1 MEATAMAQLKP
12 HEFDSRTD
20 LDIWLAREIAAALE
34 TAISE
39 RGSASLAVS
48 GGRTPLGMFQQLR
61 QMRLD
66 WDKVWITL
74 VDDRWLPAD
83 HPDSN
88 EALVREHLL
97 KYQLAAAHFVP
108 LKTVHEQP
116 AAALADID
124 QRLRAIPQPFD
135 VVVLGMGDDGHTAS
149 LFPCAAELEAAADP
163 ANPRLVA
170 ALQPMSA
177 PYGRISLTLATIA
190 RARNLLL
197 HITGSKKKQIFEAA
211 MAASAAEPHLPVR
224 RVLDRAPGV
233 CHVFWAE

>member
-1 MEATAMAQLKP
+1 MAQIKP

-39 RGSASLAVS
+39 RGHASLAVS
-48 GGRTPLGMFQQLR
+48 GGKTPLGMFQQLR
-61 QMRLD
+61 QMRLA
-66 WDKVWITL
+66 WDRVWITL

-97 KYQLAAAHFVP
+97 KYQVEAARFVG
-108 LKTVHEQP
+108 LKT
-116 AAALADID
+116 ADERPEDGILEID
-124 QRLRAIPQPFD
+124 ERLRSIPQPFD
-135 VVVLGMGDDGHTAS
+135 VMVLGMGDDAHTAS
-149 LFPCAAELEAAADP
+149 LFPCAKELDDASDPDNGHLAAALYP
-163 ANPRLVA
+163 TT
-170 ALQPMSA
+170 A
-177 PYGRISLTLATIA
+177 PYARVSLTLATIA

-197 HITGSKKKQIFEAA
+197 HIAGAKKKQVFEAA
-211 MAASAAEPHLPVR
+211 MAADAGQPHLPIR
-224 RVLDRAPGV
+224 RVLDGAPGA